1 MQPLQGIRVVDLSR
15 ILSGPYCTMTLADL
29 GAEVIK
35 IESAAG
41 DDSRHWGPPFIAGES
56 AYFLSANRSK
66 KSVLLDLKSAEGQRA
81 LWDLIA
87 TADIVV
93 ENFRPGTLERL
104 GFSWEEIHRR
114 APRVILASI
123 SGYGLTG
130 PLAHAPGY
138 DLIAQGEGGLMHV
151 TGEADRPPAK
161 VGFSIADLG
170 AGMWAV
176 IGVLAALHAREQS
189 GVGDHIDVSLL
200 ETVVSWQTYHAAA
213 SQLVGAVPQRMGSAH
228 PTIAPYQTFS
238 ASDGYFNLAVGN
250 DSLWRRLCDL
260 LDALPIED
268 QWYRDPAY
276 DHNPDRVR
284 GREALVARLDAI
296 FVQRPRQEWLRRF
309 TEAGIPCGSVNSIAE
324 ALAHPQIE
332 ARGLVR
338 TVKHPTVGDMPTV
351 GPPLVFTLAETR
363 PPTAPPLLGADTEET
378 LRALASRA
386 DEPRE

>member
-1 MQPLQGIRVVDLSR
+1 
-15 ILSGPYCTMTLADL
+15 MTLADL

-35 IESAAG
+35 IESATG
-41 DDSRHWGPPFIAGES
+41 DDSRHWGPPFIEGES

-66 KSVLLDLKSAEGQRA
+66 KSVVLDLKSVEGKRA

-87 TADIVV
+87 AADVIV
-93 ENFRPGTLERL
+93 ENFRPRTLERL
-104 GFSWEEIHRR
+104 GFSWEKIHLR

-138 DLIAQGEGGLMHV
+138 DLIAQGEGGLMFV
-151 TGEADRPPAK
+151 TGEAGRPPVK
-161 VGFSIADLG
+161 VGFSIADIG

-176 IGVLAALHAREQS
+176 IGILAALRARDRS
-189 GVGDHIDVSLL
+189 GAGDHIDISLL
-200 ETVVSWQTYHAAA
+200 ETVVSWQTYHAMAA
-213 SQLVGAVPQRMGSAH
+213 LLAGTIPQRMGGAH

-250 DSLWRRLCDL
+250 DSLWQRLCDV
-260 LDALPIED
+260 LDALPTND
-268 QWYRDPAY
+268 RWYRDPAY

-284 GREALVARLDAI
+284 AREDLAARLNLI
-296 FVQRPRQEWLRRF
+296 FAGRPRAQWLRLF

-324 ALAHPQIE
+324 ALAHPQIA

-338 TVKHPTVGDMPTV
+338 TVEHPTVGAMPTV
-351 GPPLVFTLAETR
+351 GVPLVFTLAETR
-363 PPTAPPLLGADTEET
+363 PPTAPPLLGADTDDT
-378 LRALASRA
+378 LRAIGVQR

>member
-15 ILSGPYCTMTLADL
+15 ILSGPFCAMTLADL

-35 IESAAG
+35 IESATG
-41 DDSRHWGPPFIAGES
+41 DDSRHWGPPFIEGES
-56 AYFLSANRSK
+56 AYFLSANRNK
-66 KSVLLDLKSAEGQRA
+66 KSVLLDLKSEAGKRA

-87 TADIVV
+87 TADVMV
-93 ENFRPGTLERL
+93 ENFRPQTLERL
-104 GFSWEEIHRR
+104 GYSWEEIHRR

-138 DLIAQGEGGLMHV
+138 DLIAQGEGGLMFV
-151 TGEADRPPAK
+151 TGEAERPPVK
-161 VGFSIADLG
+161 VGFSIADIG

-176 IGVLAALHAREQS
+176 IGILAALRARDRN

-200 ETVVSWQTYHAAA
+200 ETVVSWQTYHATAA
-213 SQLVGAVPQRMGSAH
+213 LLAGAVPQRMGSAH

-250 DSLWRRLCDL
+250 DSLWQKLRDL
-260 LDALPIED
+260 LDTLPMDER
-268 QWYRDPAY
+268 WYHDSAY

-284 GREALVARLDAI
+284 AREDLAARLNVTFAR
-296 FVQRPRQEWLRRF
+296 RPRREWLRLF
-309 TEAGIPCGSVNSIAE
+309 NEAGIPCGSVNSIAE
-324 ALAHPQIE
+324 ALAHPQIA

-338 TVKHPTVGDMPTV
+338 MVDHPTVGAMPTV
-351 GPPLVFTLAETR
+351 GIPLVFTLAETR
-363 PPTAPPLLGADTEET
+363 APTAPPLLGADTEDT
-378 LRALASRA
+378 LRTLASRA
-386 DEPRE
+386 DEAPD